1 MPGQPSSAGIA
12 DLEFINQLRSD
23 LRDPPVFYKE
33 QISPDGASLVYRM
46 QNQPHFDGDAYG
58 AQPSLFSIVSTGS
71 LQTLM
76 ASYDLLSGA
85 GQVYVDADTG
95 FMYWSVAPAAG
106 TNTLVINHRKA
117 NWTNKAMRFALYSGL
132 RAIFPKVF
140 QVRADVTFP
149 LSTLQWEYPLP
160 AIFSDPRVRVMNV
173 EVQEIPSTMERFREI
188 QSWKRVGLQTLHIP
202 VSQSFT
208 PGSTVRVTYRG
219 PVASLSDLDAQ
230 SQELPI
236 LYAKWVLLS
245 NREAPRSRQDSI
257 TATQGVE
264 GVNPPGTSM
273 NAGLQYKQA
282 FNQLLDAMPMVE
294 PFVPTLST
302 YAR

>member
-1 MPGQPSSAGIA
+1 MPGQPSSAGVA

-23 LRDPPVFYKE
+23 LRDWPIFYQE
-33 QISPDGASLVYRM
+33 RVVPDGAMLVYRM
-46 QNQPHFDGDAYG
+46 QNIPHYDGDAYG
-58 AQPSLFSIVSTGS
+58 AQPSLFSITNAGA
-71 LQTLM
+71 LQTLVT
-76 ASYDLLSGA
+76 SYDQLSGA
-85 GQVYVDADTG
+85 GQVFVEADTG
-95 FMYWSVAPAAG
+95 LMYWNVAP
-106 TNTLVINHRKA
+106 TNPGPLIVNHRKT

-173 EVQEIPSTMERFREI
+173 EVQEIPSTMERYREI

-236 LYAKWVLLS
+236 LYAKWLLLS
-245 NREAPRSRQDSI
+245 NREAPRARQDSI

-264 GVNPPGTSM
+264 GVNPPGASM
-273 NAGLQYKQA
+273 NVGLQFKQA